1 MSTAGR
7 CWLANARSQRWAR
20 RRTASLGLALVASFV
35 LPAACLLAQTAPPA
49 TIGAAAQAAPVPNA
63 TPTKPDDDDAK
74 CRRLLAAMV
83 DALGGQ
89 KWLTL
94 QNTYLEGR
102 TSGFYQGKPTGA
114 ITDFFSLRT
123 PPTPQSQGQE
133 RIEFTKKRDVVS
145 IYNPTEAWEITFR
158 GKKALPE
165 EQAQDYFRRRDHSVE
180 TAILVWLKD
189 PQTVLLWEGQTVA
202 ERHLTDQI
210 TLISV
215 ANDAITLQLDT
226 ETHLPLRRVFRWRD
240 PVYKDKNEEVDAYD
254 DYHTITGIATPFTI
268 TRFHN
273 GDMINQRFLY
283 RAAYNVPVA
292 PDAFN
297 ADAASAKIKH

>member
-1 MSTAGR
+1 MAK
-7 CWLANARSQRWAR
+7 WLRFLAAFLI
-20 RRTASLGLALVASFV
+20 LGGSALS
-35 LPAACLLAQTAPPA
+35 AQTATSPQA
-49 TIGAAAQAAPVPNA
+49 TAD
-63 TPTKPDDDDAK
+63 KRDDSDAK

-94 QNTYLEGR
+94 RSTYLEGR

-114 ITDFFSLRT
+114 ITDFYSLRT
-123 PPTPQSQGQE
+123 PPTPQAQGQE
-133 RIEFTKKRDVVS
+133 RLEYTKKRDFAAIFNES
-145 IYNPTEAWEITFR
+145 AAWEITYR

-165 EQAQDYFRRRDHSVE
+165 EQAQDYFRRRDHSIE

-189 PQTVLLWEGQTVA
+189 PATVLLWEGQQAA
-202 ERHLTDQI
+202 ERHLTDQV
-210 TLISV
+210 TLIS
-215 ANDAITLQLDT
+215 ATNDAITLQLDT
-226 ETHLPLRRVFRWRD
+226 ETHLPLRRIFRWRD
-240 PVYKDKNEEVDAYD
+240 PLYKDKNEEMDEYD
-254 DYHTITGIATPFTI
+254 DYHLIDGIQTPFTL

-273 GDMINQRFLY
+273 GDMASERFLY

-297 ADAASAKIKH
+297 ADAAAAKLKH